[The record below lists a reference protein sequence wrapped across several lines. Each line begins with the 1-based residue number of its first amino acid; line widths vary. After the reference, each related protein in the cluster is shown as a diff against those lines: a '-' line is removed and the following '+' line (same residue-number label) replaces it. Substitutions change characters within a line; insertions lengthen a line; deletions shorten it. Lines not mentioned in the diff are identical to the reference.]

1 MRKVS
6 VTEIENAVEALFI
19 KANYV
24 LPESVCKAV
33 SEARKCESDER
44 AGEILKKLEINA
56 ETAKEGVYPICQ
68 DTGMAVVFV
77 EIGNEVHIEGGVLP
91 EAVNRGVA
99 RAYDKGYLRKSVVAE
114 PFFNR
119 VNTGNN
125 TPAVIYT
132 DIVPG
137 DKIKITAAPKGFG
150 SENMSKTKMFTPSAK
165 REDIIDFAVET
176 VRAAS
181 GNPCPPIVLG
191 IALGGTF
198 DYCAVLSKKALCR
211 DISVRNANPDYA
223 ALERDI
229 LERINETGIGPQ
241 GFGGKT
247 TALAVNIE
255 YAPTHIAG
263 LPCAINV
270 GCHVTRHAECEI

>member
-176 VRAAS
+176 VRAAG

-247 TALAVNIE
+247 TALAVNVE

>member
-114 PFFNR
+114 PFFNPCEY
-119 VNTGNN
+119 GQQH
-125 TPAVIYT
+125 
-132 DIVPG
+132 
-137 DKIKITAAPKGFG
+137 
-150 SENMSKTKMFTPSAK
+150 
-165 REDIIDFAVET
+165 
-176 VRAAS
+176 S
-181 GNPCPPIVLG
+181 GGYIHG
-191 IALGGTF
+191 
-198 DYCAVLSKKALCR
+198 YC
-211 DISVRNANPDYA
+211 
-223 ALERDI
+223 
-229 LERINETGIGPQ
+229 
-241 GFGGKT
+241 
-247 TALAVNIE
+247 
-255 YAPTHIAG
+255 
-263 LPCAINV
+263 
-270 GCHVTRHAECEI
+270 TRRQD

>member
-176 VRAAS
+176 VRAAG

-255 YAPTHIAG
+255 YSPTHIAG

>member
-176 VRAAS
+176 VRAAG